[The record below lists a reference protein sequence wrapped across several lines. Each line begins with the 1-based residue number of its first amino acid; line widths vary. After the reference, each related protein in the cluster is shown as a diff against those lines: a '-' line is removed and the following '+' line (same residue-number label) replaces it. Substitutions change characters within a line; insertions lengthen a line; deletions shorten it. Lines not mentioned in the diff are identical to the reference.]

1 MGMNTTVLVLN
12 DALPGI
18 EKDKDFGNN
27 LAQAIFLYA
36 LRTASIQ
43 SKMPIDIPAGH
54 FGNAATVIE
63 SHHND
68 LYKLILVGGN
78 TAYDLGYAGFSGK
91 DPRNTKDMKVL
102 LNDLASQYGLKV
114 SQQKAAKHVPD

>member
-1 MGMNTTVLVLN
+1 MGLNTTVLVLN
-12 DALPGI
+12 DAAPGI
-18 EKDKDFGNN
+18 KNDKDFGNN
-27 LAQAIFLYA
+27 LAQAIQGN
-36 LRTASIQ
+36 I
-43 SKMPIDIPAGH
+43 PIDVPVGH
-54 FGNAATVIE
+54 FGNAVTVVE

-114 SQQKAAKHVPD
+114 IKQKAAKHVPD